1 MPWKTVHI
9 MAKFNRLNEA
19 ITQSALNR
27 IIIQGSSKELQR
39 FKGTLW
45 RSVCIGSAES
55 DLVLDPT
62 YATGMRSLDGECP
75 LVLQYETENSL
86 VFENPGA
93 EMSTADF
100 ICELAERWPKLDFSL
115 ESSAYV
121 ELPKLPSRKKY
132 KRGVKGYSLIRT
144 ILKAI

>member
-1 MPWKTVHI
+1 
-9 MAKFNRLNEA
+9 MARFNRLTEGQN
-19 ITQSALNR
+19 QSALNR
-27 IIIQGSSKELQR
+27 IIIQGPPKELKR
-39 FKGTLW
+39 FKDTSLM
-45 RSVCIGSAES
+45 RTVSFGSCEPQ
-55 DLVLDPT
+55 LLILDAWP
-62 YATGMRSLDGECP
+62 ATGLRSLDGECP
-75 LVLQYETENSL
+75 LLLQHETENSL

-93 EMSTADF
+93 EMSTAVF